1 MTPSDSADSAGAD
14 PYAEL
19 LDYGRRL
26 GAGLDHLHAG
36 GAPELAATAR
46 EVICRAD
53 KLTLYRYLPRVPAPQ
68 KTPLLIVYALVN
80 RPTMTDLQPDRSL
93 VRGLLDAGLDV
104 YLIDW
109 GYPDRADRLLT
120 LDDYVNGYLH
130 DCVETVCARHG
141 LPAIHVLGICQG
153 GVLSLAYAALH
164 PGRVRNLIPM
174 VTPVDF
180 HVPEFLLTKLVRPLD
195 LELMIGTLGNMP
207 GPLLNFLFLSLSP
220 FRQGRQ
226 KYVHVA
232 DLAEDPG
239 ALANFVRMEHWI
251 YDCPDLAG
259 TAFREFVTATFHDNR
274 LVRGDFEIGGR
285 RVDPARLLM
294 PMLNIYAT
302 RDHIVPPQSSQALRR
317 LYGGR
322 DYSEIAFDGG
332 HIGIYVSR
340 QASRQIAPAIAD
352 WLRSRG

>member
-1 MTPSDSADSAGAD
+1 MNDPDARSPAD
-14 PYAEL
+14 EL
-19 LDYGRRL
+19 LDYARRF
-26 GAGLDHLHAG
+26 GAGLDRLHATG
-36 GAPELAATAR
+36 TPPIATTAR
-46 EVICRAD
+46 EVVHRAD
-53 KLTLYRYLPRVPAPQ
+53 KLTLYRYVPRVPAPQ

-104 YLIDW
+104 YLLDW

-120 LDDYVNGYLH
+120 LEDYVCGYLH
-130 DCVETVCARHG
+130 ECVDVIRARHA

-153 GVLSLAYAALH
+153 GVLSLAYATLH
-164 PGRVRNLIPM
+164 PERVRTLIPM

-180 HVPEFLLTKLVRPLD
+180 HVPQFLLTKLVRPLD
-195 LELMIGTLGNMP
+195 LDLMIDTLGNVP

-226 KYVHVA
+226 KYVHIA
-232 DLAEDPG
+232 DLADDDE

-251 YDCPDLAG
+251 HDCPDLAG
-259 TAFREFVTATFHDNR
+259 AALREFITATFHENR

-302 RDHIVPPQSSQALRR
+302 RDHLVPPQSSQALRR